1 MLQRRGVS
9 VRRRG
14 VTYHVGDGQVPG
26 QLAALKKMIESIVT
40 EVSELGRAAE
50 QNCLRTGEQL
60 KDILERLNRLIAQT
74 KADESTVKL
83 GLENVQIRL
92 RTINDAMSE
101 LEQFYTTQAL

>member
-9 VRRRG
+9 VRKRG
-14 VTYHVGDGQVPG
+14 VRDVGDGQVPG

-40 EVSELGRAAE
+40 EVSELGLAAE

-83 GLENVQIRL
+83 GLENVQTRL

-101 LEQFYTTQAL
+101 LEQFYTPQTL